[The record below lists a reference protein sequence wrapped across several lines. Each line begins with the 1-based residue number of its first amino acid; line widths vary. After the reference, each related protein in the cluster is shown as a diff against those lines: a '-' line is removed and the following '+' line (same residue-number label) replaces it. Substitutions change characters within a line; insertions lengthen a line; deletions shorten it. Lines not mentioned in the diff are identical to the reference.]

1 MTIGYNDPGFAQRN
15 PAEHPAPEF
24 TLYELGDD
32 DLAELFWDIAPE
44 DESQA
49 VAVALMKYIN
59 GESRNMTMA
68 ELLDECL
75 SQRTINTIWRKT
87 EEKVQKAGM
96 ERLSAE
102 AHD

>member
-1 MTIGYNDPGFAQRN
+1 MTIGYNDPGLGQRN
-15 PAEHPAPEF
+15 PADHHAPEF
-24 TLYELGDD
+24 TLYELGDE

-59 GESRNMTMA
+59 GESRNMTVA

-87 EEKVQKAGM
+87 EEQVQKAGM
-96 ERLSAE
+96 ERLLAE

>member
-15 PAEHPAPEF
+15 PAEYPAPEF
-24 TLYELGDD
+24 TLDELGDD
-32 DLAELFWDIAPE
+32 NWAELFWDIAPE

-49 VAVALMKYIN
+49 VAAALMKYIN

>member
-1 MTIGYNDPGFAQRN
+1 MAIGFNDPGWGQRN
-15 PAEHPAPEF
+15 PSEYIAPEF
-24 TLYELGDD
+24 GVDELSSE

-44 DESQA
+44 DETNA
-49 VAVALMKYIN
+49 IFAHLMKYIN
-59 GESRNMTMA
+59 GESRNMTVA

-87 EEKVQKAGM
+87 EEQVRKAGM
-96 ERLSAE
+96 ERLFAE

>member
-1 MTIGYNDPGFAQRN
+1 MTIGYNDPGWGRRN
-15 PAEHPAPEF
+15 PSEYIAPEF
-24 TLYELGDD
+24 GVDELSSE

-59 GESRNMTMA
+59 GEPRNMTVA

-87 EEKVQKAGM
+87 EEKVQKVGM
-96 ERLSAE
+96 DRLIAE

>member
-1 MTIGYNDPGFAQRN
+1 MTIGYNDPGWGRRN
-15 PAEHPAPEF
+15 PSEYIAPEF
-24 TLYELGDD
+24 GVDELSSE

-59 GESRNMTMA
+59 GESRNMTVA

-87 EEKVQKAGM
+87 EEQVQKAGM
-96 ERLSAE
+96 ERLTAE

>member
-1 MTIGYNDPGFAQRN
+1 MTIGYNDPGWGRRN

>member
-1 MTIGYNDPGFAQRN
+1 MTIGYNDPGFAQHN

-32 DLAELFWDIAPE
+32 NLAELFWDIAPE

-59 GESRNMTMA
+59 GESRNMTVA

>member
-1 MTIGYNDPGFAQRN
+1 MTIGYNDPGWGRRN
-15 PAEHPAPEF
+15 PSEYITPEF
-24 TLYELGDD
+24 RVDELSSE

-96 ERLSAE
+96 ERLLAE

>member
-1 MTIGYNDPGFAQRN
+1 MAIGYNDPGWGRRN
-15 PAEHPAPEF
+15 PAEHPTPEF
-24 TLYELGDD
+24 TLYELDD
-32 DLAELFWDIAPE
+32 GDLAELFWDIAPE

-49 VAVALMKYIN
+49 VAAALMKYIN
-59 GESRNMTMA
+59 GESRNMAVA

-96 ERLSAE
+96 ERLIAE

>member
-1 MTIGYNDPGFAQRN
+1 MTIGYNDPGWARRN
-15 PAEHPAPEF
+15 PSEYIAPEF
-24 TLYELGDD
+24 GVDELSSE

-75 SQRTINTIWRKT
+75 SMKTINTIWRKT
-87 EEKVQKAGM
+87 EEQVQKAGM
-96 ERLSAE
+96 ERLTAE

>member
-1 MTIGYNDPGFAQRN
+1 MTIGYNDPGWARRN
-15 PAEHPAPEF
+15 PSEYIAPEF
-24 TLYELGDD
+24 GVDELSSE

-96 ERLSAE
+96 ERLLAE